1 MRFNNTNIFYNMDID
16 EVRLRKSVL
25 EERILRLINA
35 YEEETKA
42 EVTNIEYYYSKAQG
56 VYNGLK
62 ITVEI

>member
-1 MRFNNTNIFYNMDID
+1 MDID

-35 YEEETKA
+35 YEEETKS
-42 EVTNIEYYYSKAQG
+42 EVTNIEYYHSKVQG